1 LIGQPYSVSSSSVS
15 SVAFNPNEQFLA
27 SGDSEGNILLWV
39 IDSNQLLRKFGEP
52 LESHTDIVRRLVF
65 SHDGLTL
72 VSGSFD
78 STLILWDLSIE
89 SWKETACNIAGRN
102 LTLEEWNLFLPF
114 NSYEKT
120 CSQFP

>member
-1 LIGQPYSVSSSSVS
+1 VSSL
-15 SVAFNPNEQFLA
+15 AFSPNNQFLA

-52 LESHTDIVRRLVF
+52 LVSHTDIVRKLIF
-65 SHDGLTL
+65 SQDGQSL
-72 VSGSFD
+72 VSGGFD
-78 STLILWDLSIE
+78 SKIILWDLSLE

-102 LTLEEWNLFLPF
+102 LTLEEWNLYLPF
-114 NSYEKT
+114 NIYKKT